1 MAKTVLEMKGV
12 TKSFGATKALK
23 QVSIDLNER
32 EILAICGE
40 NGAGKS
46 TLMNIISGVIR
57 PDSGEVYLAGKK
69 MEVRNPY
76 DAQVAGI
83 GFVHQ
88 SLRFVPI

>member
-46 TLMNIISGVIR
+46 TLMKVLSGSYEYGSY
-57 PDSGEVYLAGKK
+57 DGEIFIDGKPC
-69 MEVRNPY
+69 VFRTPA
-76 DAQVAGI
+76 DASAAGI
-83 GFVHQ
+83 DQ
-88 SLRFVPI
+88 